1 MQLADA
7 AARPTPADPPRG
19 PTPPGVVALRAAVDE
34 LADRQVAARRHLHQH
49 PEPSGEE
56 WGTTAFV
63 ADTLAEAGLTA
74 RTFPDVPGA
83 WCDVDLGEL
92 PPGARRVAIR
102 GDMDALRV
110 CEEADVPFASDRPG
124 LMHACGHDAHT
135 SVALFACLAAHAAA
149 ENWDGPPAGLR
160 FLFQPA
166 EENGKGAKWLCKR
179 GAMRGVSHALA
190 PHVDPHFPA
199 GEVGVKDGPLT
210 AFCDE
215 LHIHVK
221 GRGGHAARPHESRDP
236 LAAAASLVNTL
247 YSLVPRRY
255 DAQRAAV
262 LTFGMMNCGAA
273 PNVIP
278 DSAELRGTLRTF
290 DPGVRDTILRTVTEA
305 CAGVGA
311 ARAVS
316 IEPKFKAPL
325 AGVVNDARC
334 TAALA
339 AAAADLLSPDAITR
353 LTQPSLGGEDFSG
366 YLAHAPGAMFRLGC
380 APDGVDYPLH
390 NPKFTIEEACLPI
403 GSKVL
408 LDAAVRLADGG

>member
-1 MQLADA
+1 MQLPDL
-7 AARPTPADPPRG
+7 TTEIPAS
-19 PTPPGVVALRAAVDE
+19 PGVAALRRAVDD
-34 LADRQVAARRHLHQH
+34 LAGRQIQARRHLHQF

-63 ADTLAEAGLTA
+63 TDTLAEAGLTA
-74 RTFPDVPGA
+74 RTFSDVPGA
-83 WCDVDLGEL
+83 WCDVDLGTNCR
-92 PPGARRVAIR
+92 PGRRRVAVR

-135 SVALFACLAAHAAA
+135 AVALFACLAAARCAA
-149 ENWDGPPAGLR
+149 EWDGPPVGLR

-166 EENGKGAKWLCKR
+166 EENGKGAHWLCKR
-179 GAMRGVSHALA
+179 GAMKGVSHALA
-190 PHVDPHFPA
+190 AHVDPHFPA

-236 LAAAASLVNTL
+236 LAAACSLVNTL

-262 LTFGMMNCGAA
+262 LTFGMLNTGAA

-316 IEPKFKAPL
+316 IEPKFRAPL
-325 AGVVNDARC
+325 AGVVNDPAC

-339 AAAADLLSPDAITR
+339 AAAADLLSPDAVTR
-353 LTQPSLGGEDFSG
+353 LTRPSLGGEDFSG
-366 YLAHAPGAMFRLGC
+366 YLKHAPGAMFRLGC
-380 APDGVDYPLH
+380 APDGVDFPLH
-390 NPKFTIEEACLPI
+390 NPKFTIDEACLAI

-408 LDAAVRLADGG
+408 LAAAVRLATARS

>member
-1 MQLADA
+1 MQYPDLAHNV
-7 AARPTPADPPRG
+7 PH
-19 PTPPGVVALRAAVDE
+19 LAAVLWSRVE
-34 LADRQVAARRHLHQH
+34 ALAERQIEARRHLHQS

-63 ADTLAEAGLTA
+63 ADTLTEAGHSP
-74 RTFPDVPGA
+74 RTFGDVPGA
-83 WCDVDLGEL
+83 ICDVDLGEL
-92 PPGARRVAIR
+92 PPDALRVAIR

-110 CEEADVPFASDRPG
+110 CEEADVPYASDRPG

-135 SVALFACLAAHAAA
+135 SLALFAALAAGEVAAD
-149 ENWDGPPAGLR
+149 WDGPPIGLR

-166 EENGKGAKWLCKR
+166 EENGKGAHWLCKR
-179 GAMRGVSHALA
+179 GAMKGVSHVLA
-190 PHVDPHFPA
+190 AHVDPHFPA

-215 LHIHVK
+215 LHVNVK

-236 LAAAASLVNTL
+236 LAAACSLVNTL

-255 DAQRAAV
+255 DAQQAAV
-262 LTFGMMNCGAA
+262 LTFGMLNTGAA

-290 DPGVRDTILRTVTEA
+290 DPAVRDTILRTVTEA

-316 IEPKFKAPL
+316 IEPKFVAAL
-325 AGVVNDARC
+325 AGVTNDPGC

-339 AAAADLLSPDAITR
+339 AAAADLLGEEAITR
-353 LTQPSLGGEDFSG
+353 LDRPSLGGEDFSG
-366 YLAHAPGAMFRLGC
+366 YLDYAPGAMFRLGC
-380 APDGVDYPLH
+380 APIDGPDYPLH
-390 NPKFTIEEACLPI
+390 NPKFSIDERCLAI
-403 GSKVL
+403 GTKVL
-408 LDAAVRLADGG
+408 LGAAVRLATRA

>member
-1 MQLADA
+1 MQSPDLAHAEPPPHLA
-7 AARPTPADPPRG
+7 APLWER
-19 PTPPGVVALRAAVDE
+19 VDG
-34 LADRQVAARRHLHQH
+34 LAERQIAARRRLHQF

-63 ADTLAEAGLTA
+63 ADTLTGAGLSP
-74 RTFPDVPGA
+74 RTFSDVPGA
-83 WCDVDLGEL
+83 ICDVDLG
-92 PPGARRVAIR
+92 PVPAGARRVAIR

-135 SVALFACLAAHAAA
+135 AVALFAALAAHGAAA
-149 ENWDGPPAGLR
+149 EWDGPPVGLR

-166 EENGKGAKWLCKR
+166 EENGRGAHWLCKR
-179 GAMRGVSHALA
+179 GAMEGVSHAVA
-190 PHVDPHFPA
+190 AHVDPHFPA

-210 AFCDE
+210 AFCDTLE
-215 LHIHVK
+215 IHVR

-236 LAAAASLVNTL
+236 LAAACSLVNTL

-255 DAQRAAV
+255 DAQQAAV
-262 LTFGMMNCGAA
+262 LTFGMLTAGAA

-278 DSAELRGTLRTF
+278 DSADLRGTLRTF
-290 DPGVRDTILRTVTEA
+290 DPAVRDVILRTVTEA

-316 IEPKFKAPL
+316 IEPRFTGAL
-325 AGVVNDARC
+325 AGVVNDPAC

-339 AAAADLLSPDAITR
+339 AAAAELLGKESVTTLTR
-353 LTQPSLGGEDFSG
+353 PSLGGEDFSG
-366 YLAHAPGAMFRLGC
+366 YLTRVPGAMFRLGC
-380 APDGVDYPLH
+380 APADGPDYPLH
-390 NPKFTIEEACLPI
+390 NPKFTIDERCLAI

-408 LDAAVRLADGG
+408 LGAAVRLATGTA

>member
-1 MQLADA
+1 MQRPDLALDA
-7 AARPTPADPPRG
+7 DLARPLWERLDA
-19 PTPPGVVALRAAVDE
+19 
-34 LADRQVAARRHLHQH
+34 LADRQIEARRHLHQS

-63 ADTLAEAGLTA
+63 ADTLTEAGLSP
-74 RTFPDVPGA
+74 RTFGDVPGA
-83 WCDVDLGEL
+83 ICDVDLGEL
-92 PPGARRVAIR
+92 PPGALRVAIR

-110 CEEADVPFASDRPG
+110 CEEADVPYASDRPG

-135 SVALFACLAAHAAA
+135 SLALFAALAAGEVAAG
-149 ENWDGPPAGLR
+149 WDGPPIGLR

-166 EENGKGAKWLCKR
+166 EENGKGAHWLCKR
-179 GAMRGVSHALA
+179 GAMKGVSHALA
-190 PHVDPHFPA
+190 AHVDPHFPA

-215 LHIHVK
+215 LNVNVK

-236 LAAAASLVNTL
+236 LAAACSLVNTL

-255 DAQRAAV
+255 DAQSAAV
-262 LTFGMMNCGAA
+262 LTFGMMNAGAA

-290 DPGVRDTILRTVTEA
+290 DPAVRDTILRTVTEA

-316 IEPKFKAPL
+316 IEATFTGAL
-325 AGVVNDARC
+325 AGVTNDPTC

-339 AAAADLLSPDAITR
+339 AAAADLLGPDAITR
-353 LTQPSLGGEDFSG
+353 LTRPSLGGEDFSG
-366 YLAHAPGAMFRLGC
+366 YLSHAPGAMFRLGC
-380 APDGVDYPLH
+380 APADGPDYPLH
-390 NPKFTIEEACLPI
+390 NPKFTIDERCLTI

-408 LDAAVRLADGG
+408 LGAAVRLATAA